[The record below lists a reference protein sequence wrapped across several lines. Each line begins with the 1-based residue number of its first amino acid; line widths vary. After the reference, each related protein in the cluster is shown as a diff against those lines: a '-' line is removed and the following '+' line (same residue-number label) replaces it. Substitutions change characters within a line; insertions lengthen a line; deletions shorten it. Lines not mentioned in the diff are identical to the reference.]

1 MESADYRPIKSQ
13 FYAGDFSLKI
23 THPAEFSA
31 GCVTCKSNYHSPLGV
46 LVGVG
51 VLLGVGVLVIVG
63 VVYVPVGVTVSV
75 PVAVLV
81 GLGVEVGRVGRG
93 VMVGRGVDV
102 GTMVENTGILAVSP
116 SEMS

>member
-1 MESADYRPIKSQ
+1 M
-13 FYAGDFSLKI
+13 
-23 THPAEFSA
+23 
-31 GCVTCKSNYHSPLGV
+31 

-51 VLLGVGVLVIVG
+51 VLLIVG
-63 VVYVPVGVTVSV
+63 VAYVPVGVTVSV

-81 GLGVEVGRVGRG
+81 GLGVEVGRVR
-93 VMVGRGVDV
+93 RGVDV